1 MGPAP
6 VCPCR
11 LSWACWNFHAMK
23 PASRWEAR
31 LRSVPAPLGRCRV
44 RARQDL
50 HAVLFVGLAS
60 VRAVARVGL
69 LVLRP
74 ERGGV
79 AFRLGT

>member
-1 MGPAP
+1 MKPGLPMGGPASL
-6 VCPCR
+6 C
-11 LSWACWNFHAMK
+11 SGTTW
-23 PASRWEAR
+23 
-31 LRSVPAPLGRCRV
+31 PLPSESPPG
-44 RARQDL
+44 L